1 MHDDMTE
8 AAMFAAEIA
17 GRGKSE
23 MTTPTRVQKT
33 CKLYPH
39 VAFHVAAL
47 AHSSGL
53 SQNEIINR
61 LIQVGVEGIK
71 SEMTDEERQKAF
83 TLEKAK
89 WEAEIRGAA

>member
-1 MHDDMTE
+1 MHEHITD
-8 AAMFAAEIA
+8 AAIFAAEIT

-39 VAFHVAAL
+39 IAFHVAAL

-61 LIQVGVEGIK
+61 LIQVGVEGVK
-71 SEMTDEERQKAF
+71 SEMTDEEREKAF
-83 TLEKAK
+83 SLDKAK
-89 WEAEIRGAA
+89 WEAELQGVD